1 MRRTIFSMVK
11 DAREQFGDKAFLFQ
25 KTDTIWESKTYNQVF
40 DEARLFA
47 SFLLQRGI
55 EKGDRIAIY
64 AEGSSNWVI
73 GEYGA
78 IMAGAVVVPLS
89 FKLLPEEVTYRLQH
103 SEARMILTNSN
114 HGDKIVRIAT
124 ELSSINGSTIDIL
137 CLDDDFDISRWAYP
151 AKQRFRMDQVLA
163 LGAQAM
169 EVQRSRLV
177 SLERDCS
184 EDDGVTISYTSG
196 TTGNPKGIML
206 THLNYWINALDSV
219 NIFHVPQCKYRN
231 FVVLPVDHSFAQT
244 VGIHSSV
251 RRGIEMWFVDSRGG
265 GMAILRNIPENLK
278 EVQPV
283 FMMTVPAL
291 SGNFMKKIKAE
302 IDKRG
307 GLVKKLFDLGISSGI
322 AYWGEGTDRPKTL
335 TSALAGLAYIPL
347 KRLILDRVRKE
358 VFGDR
363 FEFFVGGGA
372 SFDMGQQRFF
382 RALGSPLYQGYGMTE
397 ASPVISSNVA
407 DRQKMGTSGFPLANV
422 EIRILREDGTVAGPN
437 EKGEICVRGPSV
449 MKGYYKNPQ
458 ATAETIIDGWLHTG
472 DLGWRDQEGFLTVAG
487 RAKALL
493 ISADGEKYS
502 PEGIEDAILN
512 SGTLIDQVLVYN
524 DHRRFT
530 SALITL
536 DEGAIRRSIKELGIT
551 KPEDLLE
558 HLKNSF
564 YSFRSDA
571 SYRNTVPPNWTPA
584 TFQIV
589 AENFSE
595 KNGLVNSTMK
605 IVRYKVI
612 EAYAD
617 LIEYIYSGEG
627 SNYRNPKNLETLSRF
642 FA

>member
-1 MRRTIFSMVK
+1 
-11 DAREQFGDKAFLFQ
+11 
-25 KTDTIWESKTYNQVF
+25 
-40 DEARLFA
+40 
-47 SFLLQRGI
+47 
-55 EKGDRIAIY
+55 
-64 AEGSSNWVI
+64 
-73 GEYGA
+73 
-78 IMAGAVVVPLS
+78 
-89 FKLLPEEVTYRLQH
+89 
-103 SEARMILTNSN
+103 
-114 HGDKIVRIAT
+114 
-124 ELSSINGSTIDIL
+124 
-137 CLDDDFDISRWAYP
+137 
-151 AKQRFRMDQVLA
+151 
-163 LGAQAM
+163 
-169 EVQRSRLV
+169 
-177 SLERDCS
+177 
-184 EDDGVTISYTSG
+184 
-196 TTGNPKGIML
+196 
-206 THLNYWINALDSV
+206 
-219 NIFHVPQCKYRN
+219 
-231 FVVLPVDHSFAQT
+231 
-244 VGIHSSV
+244 
-251 RRGIEMWFVDSRGG
+251 
-265 GMAILRNIPENLK
+265 
-278 EVQPV
+278 
-283 FMMTVPAL
+283 
-291 SGNFMKKIKAE
+291 
-302 IDKRG
+302 
-307 GLVKKLFDLGISSGI
+307 
-322 AYWGEGTDRPKTL
+322 
-335 TSALAGLAYIPL
+335 
-347 KRLILDRVRKE
+347 
-358 VFGDR
+358 
-363 FEFFVGGGA
+363 
-372 SFDMGQQRFF
+372 
-382 RALGSPLYQGYGMTE
+382 
-397 ASPVISSNVA
+397 
-407 DRQKMGTSGFPLANV
+407 
-422 EIRILREDGTVAGPN
+422 
-437 EKGEICVRGPSV
+437 

-472 DLGWRDQEGFLTVAG
+472 DLGWRDQEGFLTVTG